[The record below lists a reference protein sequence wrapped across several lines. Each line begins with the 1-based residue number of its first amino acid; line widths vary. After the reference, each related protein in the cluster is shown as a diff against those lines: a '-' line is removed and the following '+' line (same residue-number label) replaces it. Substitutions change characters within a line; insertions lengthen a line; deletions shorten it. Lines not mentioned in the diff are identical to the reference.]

1 LAGAAFFAAGFAFF
15 KSFWAIFFAGTPR
28 TLCLFAHRCQL
39 RHAWKVVNAHL
50 WFRLTHRFT

>member
-28 TLCLFAHRCQL
+28 TLCLFTRARHLATPVESGHRPL
-39 RHAWKVVNAHL
+39 MV
-50 WFRLTHRFT
+50 